1 MPSQPAC
8 FHRLDEIL
16 TLLWGFDTGYL
27 DRQAPSD
34 GDTRCGEVAG
44 GRFSRNHHAWSRR
57 AADRI

>member
-1 MPSQPAC
+1 MPSQPAW
-8 FHRLDEIL
+8 FQRLDEIPA
-16 TLLWGFDTGYL
+16 LLWGFDTGYL

-44 GRFSRNHHAWSRR
+44 GGSSRNHHAWAWR